1 LTTGSEPR
9 ETWASGNAYEQYIGR
24 WSRPIAREFI
34 AWLGAP
40 RGKRWLEIGCGTGAL
55 STVILEL
62 AEPAL
67 VEACDPSESHV
78 SHARNA
84 LRDRRIKFST
94 GTVES
99 LDLPADS
106 VDVIVSGLVLN
117 FMPDPA
123 QGLAEM
129 LRIARKGGTVAAYVW
144 DYAGKM
150 ELVRYFW
157 DAASS
162 IDPASAALD
171 EGNRFPLCRPYPMK
185 KAFASAGIAGT
196 EISPIDIRTKFESFE
211 DYWVPF
217 LGGQGP
223 APGYAMSLPEEER
236 MLLRERLRERLPIA
250 VDGSI
255 LLTARAWA
263 IKGMKK

>member
-1 LTTGSEPR
+1 MTTGSEPR

-129 LRIARKGGTVAAYVW
+129 LRIARKGELSPRTCGITRAKWNWSAISGT
-144 DYAGKM
+144 
-150 ELVRYFW
+150 
-157 DAASS
+157 
-162 IDPASAALD
+162 
-171 EGNRFPLCRPYPMK
+171 
-185 KAFASAGIAGT
+185 
-196 EISPIDIRTKFESFE
+196 
-211 DYWVPF
+211 
-217 LGGQGP
+217 Q
-223 APGYAMSLPEEER
+223 
-236 MLLRERLRERLPIA
+236 LLRSIRHPPHSTKGTGFHFVGPI
-250 VDGSI
+250 
-255 LLTARAWA
+255 R
-263 IKGMKK
+263 